1 MNSSIRSKLFS
12 CLLSSKVRSTCS
24 ASCLHCM
31 CYSPSNYMCSV
42 ITGEKS
48 GGEPQQR
55 SGEEPENR
63 RTLEIHTKKSIFQNK
78 RSKAEPMSALAMEQ
92 APGSNNSSK
101 LFTHRTSALCTTF
114 QFQSRAALGNLC
126 RQPRARLLREHD
138 GISRSQSLPK
148 LPAGSEAV

>member
-1 MNSSIRSKLFS
+1 MTSSVRSKLFS

-31 CYSPSNYMCSV
+31 CYSPSNYVCSV

-55 SGEEPENR
+55 SGEEPESR
-63 RTLEIHTKKSIFQNK
+63 RPLEIHTKKSIFQKK

-92 APGSNNSSK
+92 TPGSNNSSK

-114 QFQSRAALGNLC
+114 QFQSRAALGSLC
-126 RQPRARLLREHD
+126 RQPRA
-138 GISRSQSLPK
+138 SQASQRTGLHLMRPVTTHASSWK
-148 LPAGSEAV
+148 